1 MPVVKDWEVAAV
13 IQQVSDRTTEFNFG
27 KRTEGTC
34 RVNTSTTSTTRRD
47 LVYRH
52 HQLVEGLPEESWS
65 TGLAP
70 QRFGGYTASC

>member
-34 RVNTSTTSTTRRD
+34 RVNTSKTSTTQARPG
-47 LVYRH
+47 VPASS
-52 HQLVEGLPEESWS
+52 LVEGLPEESWS
-65 TGLAP
+65 TSLAP